1 MQWSAIAPHRHMLFP
16 GRLFRVRRS
25 VGCTARLACF
35 EVTSDGVYRRLS
47 RLAAVAFFLVAIYT
61 LAVKVPRGEFGSDWA
76 HTVIHVATG
85 VFAAYAGWI
94 AVRSTAAVVL
104 TWSLAVGYGALGTVG
119 WFIEGLLM
127 GATVRVPLAT
137 ADNVFHLLLAA
148 AAVAAIVTTR
158 ARAAGLPPRP
168 ARTPAECDVGAIRRP
183 EKRSRVGGRS
193 G

>member
-1 MQWSAIAPHRHMLFP
+1 VPWQLGFAEDPAQPS
-16 GRLFRVRRS
+16 VR
-25 VGCTARLACF
+25 
-35 EVTSDGVYRRLS
+35 GV
-47 RLAAVAFFLVAIYT
+47 
-61 LAVKVPRGEFGSDWA
+61 RGLDRGAE
-76 HTVIHVATG
+76 H
-85 VFAAYAGWI
+85 
-94 AVRSTAAVVL
+94 AAVVL

-158 ARAAGLPPRP
+158 ARAAGLRP
-168 ARTPAECDVGAIRRP
+168 ARHARLRSATWEQSGVLRRGLGSADGVDDRAP
-183 EKRSRVGGRS
+183 NPRRNGGTIGPRSRLDTTALRHREGVCASCRGLSCPVDYKYGPW